1 MFAVRLY
8 ELMQIVLS
16 SVVDDQ
22 DITRVEELGAWLLA
36 KVPVV
41 FPDFGNKPKFHYGLA
56 HIGLS
61 LRRHGPTPYWSSFA
75 FESRLGELKRACLLV
90 SNNHGVAH
98 RGASLA
104 LEMSLLGLVGGHHV
118 VSSALPLF
126 DWAVQKGGSVAML
139 RTALDEEPVL
149 LSDTVEDVVRFEGTA
164 SAFSRGSVIVSF
176 DFRSNPL
183 LSGECLYEVHRMC
196 RLQSTCIYICSISN
210 AGCAR
215 TCRGQACIA
224 SHCFMLL
231 RVIMS

>member
-1 MFAVRLY
+1 MGVFFCLPLVLPSLFDTASELSLPMFAVRLY

-98 RGASLA
+98 RGASLI
-104 LEMSLLGLVGGHHV
+104 GVGDEPVG
-118 VSSALPLF
+118 SR
-126 DWAVQKGGSVAML
+126 GGSSCGVL
-139 RTALDEEPVL
+139 RA
-149 LSDTVEDVVRFEGTA
+149 A
-164 SAFSRGSVIVSF
+164 SV
-176 DFRSNPL
+176 
-183 LSGECLYEVHRMC
+183 
-196 RLQSTCIYICSISN
+196 
-210 AGCAR
+210 
-215 TCRGQACIA
+215 
-224 SHCFMLL
+224 
-231 RVIMS
+231 